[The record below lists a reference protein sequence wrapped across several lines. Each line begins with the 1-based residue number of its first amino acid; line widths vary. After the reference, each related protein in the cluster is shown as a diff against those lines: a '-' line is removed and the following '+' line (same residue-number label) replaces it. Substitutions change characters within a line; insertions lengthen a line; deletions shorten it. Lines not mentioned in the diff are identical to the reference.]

1 MPAPPGWVARIPVF
15 GGTLDTYWR
24 EVAADPGALRALVL
38 RAADISREPLV
49 GAARVVGE
57 GLLQLL
63 LATFL
68 AFFLYRD
75 GEALV
80 ASLRTGL
87 ARLAGSLSDQM
98 LRISHSTIQSVVLG
112 LVGTAIAQGAV
123 AVIGFL
129 IAGVP
134 NAFLLGGLTALLS
147 ILPGGTVLVWL
158 GATIWLLSEQQTGW
172 AIFMAAWG
180 VGLIS
185 SVDNVLRP
193 LLMSRGSD
201 LPFAL
206 VFVGV
211 IGGAIA
217 FGFVGVFLGPT
228 LLALAMALW
237 RAWTAPPAAASVKPL
252 QRTPL
257 DRAAVNRS
265 RWKGQEPM
273 EHLARKR
280 KISAPPLQRG

>member
-1 MPAPPGWVARIPVF
+1 
-15 GGTLDTYWR
+15 
-24 EVAADPGALRALVL
+24 
-38 RAADISREPLV
+38 V

-237 RAWTAPPAAASVKPL
+237 RAWTAPPAAADEAP
-252 QRTPL
+252 
-257 DRAAVNRS
+257 A
-265 RWKGQEPM
+265 
-273 EHLARKR
+273 
-280 KISAPPLQRG
+280 APPAEPTGTATGASADQTGV

>member
-1 MPAPPGWVARIPVF
+1 
-15 GGTLDTYWR
+15 
-24 EVAADPGALRALVL
+24 
-38 RAADISREPLV
+38 
-49 GAARVVGE
+49 
-57 GLLQLL
+57 
-63 LATFL
+63 
-68 AFFLYRD
+68 
-75 GEALV
+75 LV

-237 RAWTAPPAAASVKPL
+237 RAWTAPPAAADEAP
-252 QRTPL
+252 
-257 DRAAVNRS
+257 A
-265 RWKGQEPM
+265 
-273 EHLARKR
+273 
-280 KISAPPLQRG
+280 APPAEPTATATGASADQTGV